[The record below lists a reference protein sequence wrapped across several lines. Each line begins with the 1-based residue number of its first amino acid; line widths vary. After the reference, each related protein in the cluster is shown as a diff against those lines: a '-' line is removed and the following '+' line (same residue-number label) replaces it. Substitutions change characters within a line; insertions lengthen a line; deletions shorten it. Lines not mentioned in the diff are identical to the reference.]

1 MTVLSLDFLSMET
14 LLWSGFLPFK
24 QGIFIT
30 GVGKIK
36 GVKMKSKYF
45 GNLAK
50 GLVIVSAALALV
62 NCNDSTTAASDAVSD
77 VPSQYQPQ
85 GGDPTQNPADPSQQ
99 VTDPAANPTDPNA
112 DQTDPNQGVTDPA
125 TNPVDP
131 ADPSQQVTDPIV
143 QPADTTAPATQ
154 PADTTAHVI
163 PPEELCLASSLPNAC
178 EQQQPVDT
186 TVTNPPVLS
195 SSSEVVLPASSSS
208 EVVLPTSSSSEVVTP
223 ASSSSEQ
230 VVSSSSEAPKGIFLA
245 SGTEEEKDQMQVEY
259 KTRTGWDG
267 GGILSYPKELS
278 STQKHGVVVWGPGG
292 GTEPG
297 AYEGMIR
304 RLASHGFV
312 VIALKE
318 SPGDASQAMKA
329 IDWMDQQNKDP
340 NSPLYNKLDMNTV
353 GCSGHSMGGLESE
366 QAVIKD
372 KRVLT
377 AFLNN
382 SGDWNGNGANKVAT
396 DRSIAILFGE
406 VGMEKDNAK
415 NDYNNQGVRAPACL
429 IEMTGGPRNSEGGY
443 GHGSGSWDGMA
454 ATVAWMRWH
463 LGGETNRKADFVG
476 STGKYIDGN
485 IVGKQGKWKTQCKN
499 F

>member
-1 MTVLSLDFLSMET
+1 
-14 LLWSGFLPFK
+14 
-24 QGIFIT
+24 
-30 GVGKIK
+30 
-36 GVKMKSKYF
+36 MKSKILKAMV
-45 GNLAK
+45 LA
-50 GLVIVSAALALV
+50 STLAFF
-62 NCNDSTTAASDAVSD
+62 NCGDDAVTSAIND
-77 VPSQYQPQ
+77 YAAGFSSSSVGEAQPGDGASSSSVGESAQ
-85 GGDPTQNPADPSQQ
+85 GQQ
-99 VTDPAANPTDPNA
+99 SGEAVISSSSTGMAETLSSSS
-112 DQTDPNQGVTDPA
+112 
-125 TNPVDP
+125 VDE
-131 ADPSQQVTDPIV
+131 S
-143 QPADTTAPATQ
+143 
-154 PADTTAHVI
+154 
-163 PPEELCLASSLPNAC
+163 CLASSLPDAC
-178 EQQQPVDT
+178 GSG
-186 TVTNPPVLS
+186 TNPLPTSSSGVAPGSSADVQDPASSADVQKPASSSSAIVEKPVS
-195 SSSEVVLPASSSS
+195 SSSEAVKPASSSS
-208 EVVLPTSSSSEVVTP
+208 EKKVE
-223 ASSSSEQ
+223 
-230 VVSSSSEAPKGIFLA
+230 SSSSEAPKGIFLA
-245 SGTEEEKDQMQVEY
+245 SGKEEEKDQMQVEY

-267 GGILSYPKELS
+267 GGILSYPKQLS

-318 SPGDASQAMKA
+318 SPGDASQAIKA
-329 IDWMDQQNKDP
+329 LDWLDKQNKDQK
-340 NSPLYNKLDMNTV
+340 SPLFGKLDMNTV

-382 SGDWNGNGANKVAT
+382 SGDWNGAGANKVAT
-396 DRSIAILFGE
+396 DRTIAILFGE

-415 NDYNNQGVRAPACL
+415 NDYNNAGVKAPACL

-463 LGGETNRKADFVG
+463 LGGETERKADFVG
-476 STGKYIDGN
+476 RSGKYIDGN
-485 IVGKQGKWKTQCKN
+485 IIGKQGKWKTQCKN

>member
-1 MTVLSLDFLSMET
+1 
-14 LLWSGFLPFK
+14 
-24 QGIFIT
+24 
-30 GVGKIK
+30 
-36 GVKMKSKYF
+36 MKSKILKTMV
-45 GNLAK
+45 LA
-50 GLVIVSAALALV
+50 STLAFF
-62 NCNDSTTAASDAVSD
+62 NCGDDAVTSAISD
-77 VPSQYQPQ
+77 YAAGVSSSSVGEAQPGDGASSSSVGESAQ
-85 GGDPTQNPADPSQQ
+85 GQQ
-99 VTDPAANPTDPNA
+99 SGEAVISSSSTGTAETLSSSS
-112 DQTDPNQGVTDPA
+112 
-125 TNPVDP
+125 VDE
-131 ADPSQQVTDPIV
+131 S
-143 QPADTTAPATQ
+143 
-154 PADTTAHVI
+154 
-163 PPEELCLASSLPNAC
+163 CLASSLPNAC
-178 EQQQPVDT
+178 GD
-186 TVTNPPVLS
+186 NPS
-195 SSSEVVLPASSSS
+195 SSSDVVPGSSADVQKPASSSSVVEKPASSSS
-208 EVVLPTSSSSEVVTP
+208 EKKVESSSSEKKVE
-223 ASSSSEQ
+223 SSSSA
-230 VVSSSSEAPKGIFLA
+230 EAPKGIFLA
-245 SGTEEEKDQMQVEY
+245 SGKEEEKDQMQVEY

-267 GGILSYPKELS
+267 GGILSYPKQLS

-318 SPGDASQAMKA
+318 SPGDASQAIKA
-329 IDWMDQQNKDP
+329 LDWLDKQNKDQ
-340 NSPLYNKLDMNTV
+340 NSPLFGKLDMNTV

-382 SGDWNGNGANKVAT
+382 SGDWNGAGANKVAT
-396 DRSIAILFGE
+396 DRTIAILFGE

-415 NDYNNQGVRAPACL
+415 NDYNNAGVKAPACL

-463 LGGETNRKADFVG
+463 LGGETERKADFVG
-476 STGKYIDGN
+476 NSGKYIDGS
-485 IVGKQGKWKTQCKN
+485 IIGKQGKWKTQCKN

>member
-1 MTVLSLDFLSMET
+1 
-14 LLWSGFLPFK
+14 
-24 QGIFIT
+24 
-30 GVGKIK
+30 
-36 GVKMKSKYF
+36 MKSKILKTMV
-45 GNLAK
+45 LASTLAFFNCGDDAITSAIGDYAK
-50 GLVIVSAALALV
+50 AFSSSSAGEVQPGDAGASSSSVSEAAQQGQNEYAEV
-62 NCNDSTTAASDAVSD
+62 SSSSTGTA
-77 VPSQYQPQ
+77 Q
-85 GGDPTQNPADPSQQ
+85 TNPALSSSSIDES
-99 VTDPAANPTDPNA
+99 
-112 DQTDPNQGVTDPA
+112 
-125 TNPVDP
+125 
-131 ADPSQQVTDPIV
+131 
-143 QPADTTAPATQ
+143 
-154 PADTTAHVI
+154 
-163 PPEELCLASSLPNAC
+163 CLASSLPDAC
-178 EQQQPVDT
+178 GPG
-186 TVTNPPVLS
+186 TNPLPTS
-195 SSSEVVLPASSSS
+195 SSSVVPASSADAQSATSSADVQKPASSSSAVVEKPASSSSAVKPASSSS
-208 EVVLPTSSSSEVVTP
+208 EKKVESSSS
-223 ASSSSEQ
+223 A
-230 VVSSSSEAPKGIFLA
+230 EAPKGIFLA
-245 SGTEEEKDQMQVEY
+245 EGTEEEKDLLQVEY

-267 GGILSYPKELS
+267 GGILSYPKQHS

-318 SPGDASQAMKA
+318 SPGDASQAIKA
-329 IDWMDQQNKDP
+329 LDWLDKQNKDQS
-340 NSPLYNKLDMNTV
+340 SPLFGKLDMNVV

-415 NDYNNQGVRAPACL
+415 NDYNNNGVKAPACL

-476 STGKYIDGN
+476 TSGKYIDGS
-485 IVGKQGKWKTQCKN
+485 IIGKQGKWKTQCKN

>member
-1 MTVLSLDFLSMET
+1 
-14 LLWSGFLPFK
+14 
-24 QGIFIT
+24 
-30 GVGKIK
+30 
-36 GVKMKSKYF
+36 MKSKIVKSMV
-45 GNLAK
+45 LASA
-50 GLVIVSAALALV
+50 LVFMNCGEDTVSSALANYGAL
-62 NCNDSTTAASDAVSD
+62 SSSSGET
-77 VPSQYQPQ
+77 
-85 GGDPTQNPADPSQQ
+85 
-99 VTDPAANPTDPNA
+99 
-112 DQTDPNQGVTDPA
+112 
-125 TNPVDP
+125 
-131 ADPSQQVTDPIV
+131 V
-143 QPADTTAPATQ
+143 QPGDEGVSSSSAGESALGQQDGGAEVSSSSANGFAQNEATISSSS
-154 PADTTAHVI
+154 D
-163 PPEELCLASSLPNAC
+163 ESCLASSLPDAC
-178 EQQQPVDT
+178 GPG
-186 TVTNPPVLS
+186 TNPLPTS
-195 SSSEVVLPASSSS
+195 SSDAAVASSADAQSATSSANVQEPASSSS
-208 EVVLPTSSSSEVVTP
+208 EAAKP
-223 ASSSSEQ
+223 ASSSSEKK
-230 VVSSSSEAPKGIFLA
+230 VESSSSEKKVESSSSAEAPKGIFLA
-245 SGTEEEKDQMQVEY
+245 SGKEEEKDQMQVEY

-267 GGILSYPKELS
+267 GGILSYPKQLS

-318 SPGDASQAMKA
+318 SPGDASQAIKA
-329 IDWMDQQNKDP
+329 LDWLDKQNKDQ
-340 NSPLYNKLDMNTV
+340 NSPLFGKLDMNTV

-382 SGDWNGNGANKVAT
+382 SGDWNGAGANKVAT

-415 NDYNNQGVRAPACL
+415 NDYNNAGVKAPACL

-476 STGKYIDGN
+476 STGKYIDGS
-485 IVGKQGKWKTQCKN
+485 IIGKQGKWKTQCKN

>member
-1 MTVLSLDFLSMET
+1 
-14 LLWSGFLPFK
+14 
-24 QGIFIT
+24 
-30 GVGKIK
+30 
-36 GVKMKSKYF
+36 MKSKILKF
-45 GNLAK
+45 AVLA
-50 GLVIVSAALALV
+50 SAIAFINCGDETALAPYL
-62 NCNDSTTAASDAVSD
+62 NGGAQGTSSSSDAVESEISSSD
-77 VPSQYQPQ
+77 VALPGSSANAETGSETSSSSGAVQQ
-85 GGDPTQNPADPSQQ
+85 GSN
-99 VTDPAANPTDPNA
+99 TD
-112 DQTDPNQGVTDPA
+112 
-125 TNPVDP
+125 
-131 ADPSQQVTDPIV
+131 
-143 QPADTTAPATQ
+143 APASSS
-154 PADTTAHVI
+154 D
-163 PPEELCLASSLPNAC
+163 ESCLASSLPDAC
-178 EQQQPVDT
+178 GPG
-186 TVTNPPVLS
+186 TNPLPTSSSDAAVASSAEAQSATSSANVQNPASSSSAIVEKPVS
-195 SSSEVVLPASSSS
+195 SSSEAAKPASSSS
-208 EVVLPTSSSSEVVTP
+208 EKKVESSSSETKV
-223 ASSSSEQ
+223 E
-230 VVSSSSEAPKGIFLA
+230 SSSSEAPKGIFLA
-245 SGTEEEKDQMQVEY
+245 SGKEEEKDQMQVEY

-267 GGILSYPKELS
+267 GGILSYPKQLS

-329 IDWMDQQNKDP
+329 LDWMDKQNKDQ

-382 SGDWNGNGANKVAT
+382 SGDWNGAGANKVAT
-396 DRSIAILFGE
+396 DRTIAILFGE

-415 NDYNNQGVRAPACL
+415 NDYNNSGVKAPACL

-463 LGGETNRKADFVG
+463 LGGETERKADFVG
-476 STGKYIDGN
+476 TTGKYIDGS
-485 IVGKQGKWKTQCKN
+485 IIGKQGKWKTQCKN

>member
-1 MTVLSLDFLSMET
+1 
-14 LLWSGFLPFK
+14 
-24 QGIFIT
+24 
-30 GVGKIK
+30 
-36 GVKMKSKYF
+36 MKSKILKAMV
-45 GNLAK
+45 LA
-50 GLVIVSAALALV
+50 STLAFF
-62 NCNDSTTAASDAVSD
+62 NCGDDAVTSAINNYGGFSSSSGEVQSGD
-77 VPSQYQPQ
+77 GASSSSAEQAGQQQ
-85 GGDPTQNPADPSQQ
+85 GEIS
-99 VTDPAANPTDPNA
+99 
-112 DQTDPNQGVTDPA
+112 GVSSSSTGTA
-125 TNPVDP
+125 ETLSSSSVDE
-131 ADPSQQVTDPIV
+131 S
-143 QPADTTAPATQ
+143 
-154 PADTTAHVI
+154 
-163 PPEELCLASSLPNAC
+163 CLASSLPDAC
-178 EQQQPVDT
+178 GSG
-186 TVTNPPVLS
+186 TNPLPTSSSDVAPGSSADVQDPASSADVQKPASSSSAIVEKPVS
-195 SSSEVVLPASSSS
+195 SSSEAVKPASSSS
-208 EVVLPTSSSSEVVTP
+208 EKKVE
-223 ASSSSEQ
+223 
-230 VVSSSSEAPKGIFLA
+230 SSSSEAPKGIFLA
-245 SGTEEEKDQMQVEY
+245 SGKEEEKDQMQVEY

-267 GGILSYPKELS
+267 GGILSYPKQLS

-318 SPGDASQAMKA
+318 SPGDASQAIKA
-329 IDWMDQQNKDP
+329 LDWLDRQNKDS
-340 NSPLYNKLDMNTV
+340 NSPLFGKLDMNTV

-382 SGDWNGNGANKVAT
+382 SGDWNGAGANKVAT
-396 DRSIAILFGE
+396 DRTIAILFGE

-415 NDYNNQGVRAPACL
+415 NDYNNAGVKAPACL

-463 LGGETNRKADFVG
+463 LGGETERKADFVG
-476 STGKYIDGN
+476 RSGKYIDGN
-485 IVGKQGKWKTQCKN
+485 IIGKQGKWKTQCKN

>member
-1 MTVLSLDFLSMET
+1 
-14 LLWSGFLPFK
+14 
-24 QGIFIT
+24 
-30 GVGKIK
+30 
-36 GVKMKSKYF
+36 MKSKI
-45 GNLAK
+45 LK
-50 GLVIVSAALALV
+50 TMV
-62 NCNDSTTAASDAVSD
+62 
-77 VPSQYQPQ
+77 
-85 GGDPTQNPADPSQQ
+85 
-99 VTDPAANPTDPNA
+99 
-112 DQTDPNQGVTDPA
+112 
-125 TNPVDP
+125 
-131 ADPSQQVTDPIV
+131 
-143 QPADTTAPATQ
+143 
-154 PADTTAHVI
+154 
-163 PPEELCLASSLPNAC
+163 LASSLAFFNCGDDA
-178 EQQQPVDT
+178 
-186 TVTNPPVLS
+186 VTSALGDYASALS
-195 SSSEVVLPASSSS
+195 SSSVSEALPGDVSSSSVAEGAGLGAADVQNPSLSSSSVNPNDPWDDPCVASSLPDACGPGTNPVPASSADAQGQASVVDTVPAVASSSSQAVAASSADVQGPASSSAGTPA
-208 EVVLPTSSSSEVVTP
+208 VQSSSSEASANSTV
-223 ASSSSEQ
+223 SSSSSAT
-230 VVSSSSEAPKGIFLA
+230 VASSSSEAPKGIFLA

-267 GGILSYPKELS
+267 AGILSYPKQLS

-318 SPGDASQAMKA
+318 SPGDASQAIKA
-329 IDWMDQQNKDP
+329 LDWMDKQNKDP
-340 NSPLYNKLDMNTV
+340 NSPLYDKLDMNTV

-382 SGDWNGNGANKVAT
+382 SGDWNGAGANKVAT

-415 NDYNNQGVRAPACL
+415 NDYNNAGVKAPACL

-476 STGKYIDGN
+476 STGKYIDGS
-485 IVGKQGKWKTQCKN
+485 IIGKQGKWKTQCKN

>member
-1 MTVLSLDFLSMET
+1 
-14 LLWSGFLPFK
+14 
-24 QGIFIT
+24 
-30 GVGKIK
+30 
-36 GVKMKSKYF
+36 MKSKILKTMV
-45 GNLAK
+45 LA
-50 GLVIVSAALALV
+50 SALV
-62 NCNDSTTAASDAVSD
+62 FMNCGDDSVTSAIDNYAGGLSSSSVGEIQPGSEGSSSSMAQGQPGGASAGNESSSSV
-77 VPSQYQPQ
+77 
-85 GGDPTQNPADPSQQ
+85 ADPWD
-99 VTDPAANPTDPNA
+99 DPC
-112 DQTDPNQGVTDPA
+112 V
-125 TNPVDP
+125 
-131 ADPSQQVTDPIV
+131 
-143 QPADTTAPATQ
+143 
-154 PADTTAHVI
+154 
-163 PPEELCLASSLPNAC
+163 ASSLPDAC
-178 EQQQPVDT
+178 GSG
-186 TVTNPPVLS
+186 TNP
-195 SSSEVVLPASSSS
+195 
-208 EVVLPTSSSSEVVTP
+208 LPTSSSDVVPASSADALSATSSADVQNP
-223 ASSSSEQ
+223 ASSSDKAPVVSSSSEK
-230 VVSSSSEAPKGIFLA
+230 VPASSSAKVESSSSEKKVESSSSEAPKGIFLA
-245 SGTEEEKDQMQVEY
+245 SGKEEEKDQMQVEY

-267 GGILSYPKELS
+267 GGILSYPKQLS

-318 SPGDASQAMKA
+318 SPGDASQAIKA
-329 IDWMDQQNKDP
+329 LDWLDKQNKDT
-340 NSPLYNKLDMNTV
+340 NSPLYDKLDMNVV

-382 SGDWNGNGANKVAT
+382 SGDWNGAGANKVAT
-396 DRSIAILFGE
+396 DRTIAILFGE

-415 NDYNNQGVRAPACL
+415 NDYNNAGVKAPACL

-463 LGGETNRKADFVG
+463 LGGETERKADFVG
-476 STGKYIDGN
+476 SSGKYINGS
-485 IVGKQGKWKTQCKN
+485 IIGKQGKWKTQCKN